1 MTTQAQM
8 RHAASIARHIREQ
21 ALEHALRECESI
33 EYMYA
38 HEQPAS
44 YANYSVSRLAKRFQ
58 DLYRGT
64 DSEIGTILDDMLG
77 GLTNE

>member
-21 ALEHALRECESI
+21 ALQAALVECRSI
-33 EYMYA
+33 EYMY
-38 HEQPAS
+38 ENEKPAS
-44 YANYSVSRLAKRFQ
+44 YANYPVERLVKRF
-58 DLYRGT
+58 DDIDKGT
-64 DSEIGTILDDMLG
+64 CREINTILDDMLG